1 MLDSAPSD
9 TLLVQGLPLELDDDK
24 LRMIF
29 QQYGAVQCCGVLDP
43 TPADPVGGRA
53 GWVQMGTLTEATWL
67 RQNLDQNIPVGLT
80 TPVSVRYSGS
90 STAAAT
96 NAGMTEPVALGLGAL
111 ASPQAQ
117 TPSLLGAGAAAG
129 RGGPTPLPVGV
140 MISGTVRRWDLQK
153 GFGFIGPD
161 LGGPDVFVH
170 VKELT
175 DGEVLVIG
183 TKVFFEVMPD
193 PVKGPGKYR
202 AKTCMGAK
210 PKESASSLV
219 TSDRLYV
226 VGLPMDITEETLHAI
241 FGQYGTVTNAKKLPS
256 QPGKQGCAALLKMA
270 DTNQAKWIVDNV
282 DQNIPTGLT
291 SPVSVCYAEH
301 KGSGTSG
308 PPPLPAS
315 TQMPLTAPA
324 PLAIA
329 NDSFGKAVGVSSTS
343 HAQGPYGTP
352 APVTGTLNAGLMSL
366 GQPDFGAMLSNVPPP
381 AGVPGLNGS
390 PAAMGSMQL
399 MSTPGHTDFGAR
411 LDSMPGSGAHGI
423 SDGVPA
429 LTTAPAVAA
438 VGETGVDSMTASASQ
453 LGGLPPA
460 TPTDQAAALHAATSV
475 AQSGA
480 PAPPTIQTAAP
491 AAATPGQAGA
501 SPLPVPEDWGA
512 SFPQAAATSGQSN
525 GPPSAAPVDQATN
538 GTKPSVTPGGT
549 PAPVD
554 ASGLEGGAPPGCS
567 NIAAG

>member
-308 PPPLPAS
+308 PPPLPAA

-329 NDSFGKAVGVSSTS
+329 GDGFGKAVGVSSPP
-343 HAQGPYGTP
+343 HAQGPYGTSAAATGTS

-366 GQPDFGAMLSNVPPP
+366 GQTDFGTTLHSLPPP
-381 AGVPGLNGS
+381 AGVPGLDGS
-390 PAAMGSMQL
+390 PAATGSMQFA
-399 MSTPGHTDFGAR
+399 STPGHTDFGAM
-411 LDSMPGSGAHGI
+411 LNSMPGSGACDI
-423 SDGVPA
+423 SGGVPA
-429 LTTAPAVAA
+429 LATTPAVAA
-438 VGETGVDSMTASASQ
+438 VGETGAASTAVSAGQ
-453 LGGLPPA
+453 LAGLPPA
-460 TPTDQAAALHAATSV
+460 TPMD
-475 AQSGA
+475 
-480 PAPPTIQTAAP
+480 
-491 AAATPGQAGA
+491 
-501 SPLPVPEDWGA
+501 
-512 SFPQAAATSGQSN
+512 
-525 GPPSAAPVDQATN
+525 
-538 GTKPSVTPGGT
+538 
-549 PAPVD
+549 
-554 ASGLEGGAPPGCS
+554 
-567 NIAAG
+567 